1 MGENVAL
8 EILCGPVLGNDI
20 VLHVDSAPENIL
32 APEQMLIN
40 NNLIKMDLGQTNAIH
55 GDVLD
60 FFSNNFHYVYFTF
73 LKPKPVFQVSS
84 VEKRRLLLGLPFLE
98 CSSL

>member
-1 MGENVAL
+1 MWGERCFRNT
-8 EILCGPVLGNDI
+8 ILGDDI

-55 GDVLD
+55 SDVLD
-60 FFSNNFHYVYFTF
+60 FFQITFITFILLFSNLSQYF
-73 LKPKPVFQVSS
+73 KS
-84 VEKRRLLLGLPFLE
+84 VQ
-98 CSSL
+98 